1 VGGSLPRRRPQVEL
15 AQPNVSPSDRRG
27 GAFGRLWSGLWD
39 GLTVRALLLGGL
51 PLIGVLML
59 FALADV
65 GGLVALWEPAHT
77 TVAGLLATALA
88 LSGAH
93 RSIGSERR
101 IRQLVAL
108 GVASWTV
115 GQIAW
120 DAQIVLGIEGMPT
133 ASDIGYLG
141 IVPPVLAALL
151 LAVRGRLHRVEE
163 MAVHLDSTAIFLA
176 ITAAILALDG
186 QNLAGVG
193 TLAQVVTVAYP
204 ILHLATAGGGLIA
217 LLAVRGAFTARGG
230 YVLLAGFALVG
241 IAWVEWLQEAVV
253 AAPVAG
259 SPINYA
265 FPLGILI
272 VGIGGATWQL
282 AASGRA
288 GPHPMTATI
297 LGIMP
302 LVALVGSASLILIH
316 RTTRPT
322 LGLDDVVALGVILLV
337 GIRQT
342 LLLHERGRLLRE
354 SGQARGQLELA
365 MLHQADS
372 DSRYRVLVESVP
384 AAVYIDVADDDF
396 AAGGRVS
403 YMSPQI
409 ERILGYTPEA
419 FMDDPELWPA
429 LIHPSDVD
437 RTVAAY
443 NEHWATKR
451 PLRADYRMMARDG
464 SVVWL
469 HDEAFSMP
477 AEPSTG
483 RRVSQGLL
491 VNTTDQKRLEERLLH
506 DALHDP
512 LTGLANRVLF
522 RDHVD
527 RALAGRRRRRRGK
540 VAVLF
545 LDLDNFKV
553 VNDSLGHQAGD
564 RLLIE
569 VARRL
574 EATVR
579 ASDTAARQGGDE
591 FTILLDRVR
600 GVDEATATAERIA
613 VELSRPIA
621 LDGRSIVVNVSI
633 GIALAD
639 ARVLNADDLLA
650 HADAAMY
657 EAKGDGRG
665 RHAVFDPSM
674 RVRATNRLEMEAEL
688 RTAIDEEQFELH
700 YQPIIELATSR
711 IAGFEAL
718 VRWRHPKR
726 GLIAPME
733 FIPLAEE
740 SGLIVRLGRLVTATA
755 CAQLRALRDA
765 GLGDGLTMSVNVSP
779 RQAIEPGFVAE
790 VGAILVSSR
799 IEPGALV
806 LEITESLMLRGSAA
820 GDGLLNQLRDTGV
833 QLVIDDFG
841 TGFSALEYFKRF
853 AVQGLKID
861 RAFIDGLGRSRE
873 DTAIVTATLAFAA
886 ALDLSV
892 TAEGIETVEQLERL
906 QALGCLHGQGY
917 LFSAAVPASEVA
929 ALLLSA
935 PWAAAHGAA
944 SYRSVVASTSSQSG
958 GTWPGASRTGS
969 APVSTSARRAP
980 DGMTASSAARSR

>member
-1 VGGSLPRRRPQVEL
+1 VSGGGLRVYRGQVEI
-15 AQPNVSPSDRRG
+15 ASPPLVVGRKGRGQEPPSTPDTEHARPVARPTDDR
-27 GAFGRLWSGLWD
+27 GAPGRLWTRLWD
-39 GLTVRALLLGGL
+39 RLTVRALLVVGL
-51 PLIGVLML
+51 PILGLLML
-59 FALADV
+59 LSAGNV
-65 GGLVALWEPAHT
+65 GGLVTFWEPAHT
-77 TVAGLLATALA
+77 TIAGVLAITLA

-93 RSIGSERR
+93 RSSGLERR
-101 IRQLVAL
+101 LRLLVAL
-108 GVASWTV
+108 GLVSWTV
-115 GQIAW
+115 GQLCW
-120 DAQIVLGIEGMPT
+120 NFQIVLSIGGYPT
-133 ASDIGYLG
+133 FSDIGYLG
-141 IVPPVLAALL
+141 IVVPILGALL
-151 LAVRGRLHRVEE
+151 LAVRGRLHRAEE
-163 MAVHLDSTAIFLA
+163 MAVHLDSTAIFLTIA
-176 ITAAILALDG
+176 AAILALNG
-186 QNLAGVG
+186 QNAAGVDP
-193 TLAQVVTVAYP
+193 LAAAVTVAYP

-217 LLAVRGAFTARGG
+217 LLAVRGALTAKGG
-230 YVLLAGFALVG
+230 YVVLAGFAIVG
-241 IAWVEWLQEAVV
+241 LAWVEWLREAAV

-259 SPINYA
+259 TPINYA

-272 VGIGGATWQL
+272 VGIGGATWQPI
-282 AASGRA
+282 ASDRT
-288 GPHPMTATI
+288 GPHRMTATI
-297 LGIMP
+297 LGMVP
-302 LVALVGSASLILIH
+302 LVALIGSAALILVH
-316 RTTRPT
+316 RTARPA
-322 LGLDDVVALGVILLV
+322 LGLDDFTALGVIV
-337 GIRQT
+337 IAGIRQT
-342 LLLHERGRLLRE
+342 LLLYERGRLLTE
-354 SGQARGQLELA
+354 SSRAHHQLELA
-365 MLHQADS
+365 MLHEADA

-396 AAGGRVS
+396 AAGGKVS

-409 ERILGYTPEA
+409 ERILGYPPEA
-419 FMDDPELWPA
+419 FVDDPELWPA
-429 LIHPSDVD
+429 LIHPSDLE

-469 HDEAFSMP
+469 HDEAYSMP
-477 AEPSTG
+477 VESSTG

-522 RDHVD
+522 RDHVE
-527 RALAGRRRRRRGK
+527 RALAGRRRRRGK

-574 EATVR
+574 EATIR
-579 ASDTAARQGGDE
+579 ASDIAARQGGDE
-591 FTILLDRVR
+591 FTILLDRVG
-600 GVDEATATAERIA
+600 GVDDATRTAERIA
-613 VELSRPIA
+613 ADLGKPIV

-639 ARVLNADDLLA
+639 GRVRTADDLMA

-657 EAKGDGRG
+657 EAKGDGPG

-674 RVRATNRLEMEAEL
+674 RVRATDRLEMEAEL

-700 YQPIIELATSR
+700 YQPIIDLATNQ

-726 GLIAPME
+726 GLIPPVE

-740 SGLIVRLGRLVTATA
+740 SGLIVRLGRLVTGTA
-755 CAQLRALRDA
+755 CAQLAALRVA

-779 RQAIEPGFVAE
+779 RQAVEPGFVAE
-790 VGAILVSSR
+790 VSAILASTGL
-799 IEPGALV
+799 EPGALV
-806 LEITESLMLRGSAA
+806 LEITESLMLQGSVA
-820 GDGLLNQLRDTGV
+820 GDGLLNQLRDLGV

-861 RAFIDGLGRSRE
+861 RAFIAGLGRSRE

-906 QALGCLHGQGY
+906 QSLGCLHGQGY
-917 LFSAAVPASEVA
+917 LFSPAVPASEVA
-929 ALLLSA
+929 ALLRSA
-935 PWAAAHGAA
+935 PWAVEAPAI
-944 SYRSVVASTSSQSG
+944 RVA
-958 GTWPGASRTGS
+958 
-969 APVSTSARRAP
+969 
-980 DGMTASSAARSR
+980 

>member
-1 VGGSLPRRRPQVEL
+1 
-15 AQPNVSPSDRRG
+15 VSD
-27 GAFGRLWSGLWD
+27 GAFRVYRDQVQIATRPLVVRRKGRGQVPASMPDVEHALPGARPNDGRGAPGRLWTRLWD
-39 GLTVRALLLGGL
+39 RLTVLALLVVGL
-51 PLIGVLML
+51 PILGLLML
-59 FALADV
+59 VSAANLDGRVIA
-65 GGLVALWEPAHT
+65 WEMAHT
-77 TVAGLLATALA
+77 TFAGFLAIAFA

-93 RSIGSERR
+93 RTTGPERR
-101 IRQLVAL
+101 LRLLVAA
-108 GVASWTV
+108 GIASWTF
-115 GQIAW
+115 GQLCW
-120 DAQIVLGIEGMPT
+120 DAQTVLAVVGYPT
-133 ASDIGYLG
+133 VSDIGYLG
-141 IVPPVLAALL
+141 IVVPVVGALFV
-151 LAVRGRLHRVEE
+151 AVHGRLRRAEE
-163 MAVHLDSTAIFLA
+163 VAVYLDSAATFLA
-176 ITAAILALDG
+176 ITAAILAVYG
-186 QNLAGVG
+186 PNLTHVD
-193 TLAQVVTVAYP
+193 TLPAVVTVAYP
-204 ILHLATAGGGLIA
+204 ILHLATAGAGLIA
-217 LLAVRGAFTARGG
+217 LLAIRGVFTASSG
-230 YVLLAGFALVG
+230 YLLLAGFAIVG
-241 IAWVEWLQEAVV
+241 LAWVEWLREAVV
-253 AAPVAG
+253 ATPVAG
-259 SPINYA
+259 SLIDYA
-265 FPLGILI
+265 FPLGIVV
-272 VGIGGATWQL
+272 VGLGGATWRL
-282 AASGRA
+282 GATGGA
-288 GPHPMTATI
+288 GSRRVAATI
-297 LGIMP
+297 LSTVP
-302 LVALVGSASLILIH
+302 LLALFGSAALILVH
-316 RTTRPT
+316 RATQPS
-322 LGLDDVVALGVILLV
+322 LGVDDVAALGVIILAGV
-337 GIRQT
+337 RQT
-342 LLLHERGRLLRE
+342 LLLHERGRLLGE
-354 SGQARGQLELA
+354 SGQARDQLELA
-365 MLHQADS
+365 LLHQADS

-396 AAGGRVS
+396 AAGGKVS

-409 ERILGYTPEA
+409 ERILGYPPEA
-419 FMDDPELWPA
+419 FIDDPELWPA
-429 LIHPSDVD
+429 LIHPSDLE

-469 HDEAFSMP
+469 HDEAYSMP
-477 AEPSTG
+477 ADSTG

-522 RDHVD
+522 RDHVE
-527 RALAGRRRRRRGK
+527 RALAGRRRRRGK

-574 EATVR
+574 EGTVR
-579 ASDTAARQGGDE
+579 ASDIAARQGGDE

-600 GVDEATATAERIA
+600 GVEDATAMAQRIA
-613 VELSRPIA
+613 ADLGKPIA

-639 ARVLNADDLLA
+639 ARVRNADDLMA

-657 EAKGDGRG
+657 EAKGDGPG

-674 RVRATNRLEMEAEL
+674 RVRATDRLEMEAEL

-700 YQPIIELATSR
+700 YQPIIDLATNR

-726 GLIAPME
+726 GLIPPME

-740 SGLIVRLGRLVTATA
+740 SGLIVRLGRLVTGTA
-755 CAQLRALRDA
+755 CAQLAALRVA

-779 RQAIEPGFVAE
+779 RQAVEPGFVAE
-790 VGAILVSSR
+790 VSAILSSTGL
-799 IEPGALV
+799 EPGALV
-806 LEITESLMLRGSAA
+806 LEITESLMLQGSVA
-820 GDGLLNQLRDTGV
+820 GDGLLNQLRDLGV

-861 RAFIDGLGRSRE
+861 RAFIGGLGRSRE
-873 DTAIVTATLAFAA
+873 DNAIVTATLAFAA

-906 QALGCLHGQGY
+906 QALGCPHGQGY
-917 LFSAAVPASEVA
+917 LFSRPVPASEVA
-929 ALLLSA
+929 ALLRSA
-935 PWAAAHGAA
+935 PWAVETPAI
-944 SYRSVVASTSSQSG
+944 RVA
-958 GTWPGASRTGS
+958 
-969 APVSTSARRAP
+969 
-980 DGMTASSAARSR
+980 

>member
-1 VGGSLPRRRPQVEL
+1 MAV
-15 AQPNVSPSDRRG
+15 RG
-27 GAFGRLWSGLWD
+27 R
-39 GLTVRALLLGGL
+39 LTVRAILVVGL
-51 PLIGVLML
+51 PILGALML
-59 FALADV
+59 MTAFNV
-65 GGLVALWEPAHT
+65 GGQVVLWENAHWT
-77 TVAGLLATALA
+77 MAGLLATAVA
-88 LSGAH
+88 ATAA
-93 RSIGSERR
+93 RR
-101 IRQLVAL
+101 TDGPDRRLRQLVAL
-108 GVASWTV
+108 GMASWTI
-115 GQIAW
+115 GQLCW
-120 DAQIVLGIEGMPT
+120 NVQIG
-133 ASDIGYLG
+133 IGYFSVPAPSDVGFLG
-141 IVPPVLAALL
+141 AVVPVAA
-151 LAVRGRLHRVEE
+151 AVVY
-163 MAVHLDSTAIFLA
+163 AVHGRGLLRRAEHAAVYLDAAAIFLV
-176 ITAAILALDG
+176 ITAAILSAYGDSLM
-186 QNLAGVG
+186 NLGLLSA
-193 TLAQVVTVAYP
+193 TVTVAYP
-204 ILHLATAGGGLIA
+204 ILHLATAGAGLAA
-217 LLAVRGAFTARGG
+217 LLAIRAAFRASGG
-230 YVLLAGFALVG
+230 YLLLAGFAVLG
-241 IAWVEWLQEAVV
+241 LAWVGWLREAVV
-253 AAPVAG
+253 ALPPAG
-259 SPINYA
+259 S
-265 FPLGILI
+265 L
-272 VGIGGATWQL
+272 VGYLFSIGVVTVGLGGATWQL
-282 AASGRA
+282 GASSGASSRRVTAA
-288 GPHPMTATI
+288 I
-297 LGIMP
+297 LGAVP
-302 LVALVGSASLILIH
+302 LAALFGSAGLILVN
-316 RTTRPT
+316 RLTESE
-322 LGLDDVVALGVILLV
+322 LGMDDVAALGVIILAGV
-337 GIRQT
+337 RQT
-342 LLLHERGRLLRE
+342 LLLYERGRLLGE
-354 SGQARGQLELA
+354 SGQARDQLELA
-365 MLHQADS
+365 LLHQADS

-396 AAGGRVS
+396 AAGGKVS

-409 ERILGYTPEA
+409 ERILGYPPEA
-419 FMDDPELWPA
+419 FIADPELWPA
-429 LIHPSDVD
+429 LIHPSDLE

-469 HDEAFSMP
+469 HDEAYSMP
-477 AEPSTG
+477 VESSTG

-522 RDHVD
+522 RDHVE
-527 RALAGRRRRRRGK
+527 RALAGRRRRRGK

-579 ASDTAARQGGDE
+579 ASDIAARQGGDE

-600 GVDEATATAERIA
+600 GVDDATAMAQRIA
-613 VELSRPIA
+613 ADLGKPIA

-639 ARVLNADDLLA
+639 AHVRNADDLMA

-657 EAKGDGRG
+657 EAKADGPG

-674 RVRATNRLEMEAEL
+674 RVRATDRLEMEAEL

-700 YQPIIELATSR
+700 YQPIIDLSANR

-726 GLIAPME
+726 GLIPPME

-740 SGLIVRLGRLVTATA
+740 SGLIVRLGRLVTRTA
-755 CAQLRALRDA
+755 CAQLAALRVA
-765 GLGDGLTMSVNVSP
+765 GLGDCLTMSVNVSP
-779 RQAIEPGFVAE
+779 RQAVEPGFVAE
-790 VGAILVSSR
+790 VSDILASTG

-806 LEITESLMLRGSAA
+806 LEITESLMLQGSVA
-820 GDGLLNQLRDTGV
+820 GDGLLNQLRDLGV

-861 RAFIDGLGRSRE
+861 RAFIAGLGRSRE

-886 ALDLSV
+886 ALGLSV

-906 QALGCLHGQGY
+906 QSLGCLQGQGY
-917 LFSAAVPASEVA
+917 LFSPGVPESEVA
-929 ALLLSA
+929 ALLHSA
-935 PWAAAHGAA
+935 PWAVEA
-944 SYRSVVASTSSQSG
+944 SVIRVA
-958 GTWPGASRTGS
+958 
-969 APVSTSARRAP
+969 
-980 DGMTASSAARSR
+980 